1 MKWYASG
8 ASIAQA
14 GPFPTQRAAYDAMRL
29 TDDARERQRRTHG
42 TCSPFPHD
50 LVVWP
55 EAKR

>member
-1 MKWYASG
+1 MKWFASG
-8 ASIAQA
+8 AGIAQA
-14 GPFPTQRAAYDAMRL
+14 GPFPSQRSAYEAMRL
-29 TDDARERQRRTHG
+29 TARAQEQQRRDHG